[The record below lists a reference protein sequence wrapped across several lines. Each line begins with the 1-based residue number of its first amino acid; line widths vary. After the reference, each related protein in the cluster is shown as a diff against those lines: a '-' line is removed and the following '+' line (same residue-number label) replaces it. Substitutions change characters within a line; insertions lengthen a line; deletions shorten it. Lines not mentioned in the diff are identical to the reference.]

1 MYKCFFKRTAVHR
14 DVSLHSKYH
23 RIMCRRYFKTAIL
36 NVNGCS
42 LKANKIMQNVSY
54 HSGWIVG
61 LWEGVGRGVLFIFN
75 LWLGPYS
82 RGVTLKYRLTAF
94 DGFNNKQ
101 TNKMFEVMFFLM
113 CKSIYILKLYSVHY
127 TLSYSTNV
135 KKIPFGQDKWYKICP
150 LFSFTSSNS
159 LVLLLI
165 CDSCMSWRATFVS
178 LKPCVGFAIFHSAS
192 LLLKFIFLFNKMH
205 GLFDYKTS

>member
-14 DVSLHSKYH
+14 DVSSHNKYH

-36 NVNGCS
+36 NVNGCI

-101 TNKMFEVMFFLM
+101 TNKMFEVMFFWYV
-113 CKSIYILKLYSVHY
+113 KVYIFWNCIQYTIHWAIAQMLKRFLLDKINGTKYA
-127 TLSYSTNV
+127 LSFLS
-135 KKIPFGQDKWYKICP
+135 
-150 LFSFTSSNS
+150 
-159 LVLLLI
+159 
-165 CDSCMSWRATFVS
+165 RAQT
-178 LKPCVGFAIFHSAS
+178 H
-192 LLLKFIFLFNKMH
+192 
-205 GLFDYKTS
+205 

>member
-1 MYKCFFKRTAVHR
+1 MCKCFFKRTAVHR
-14 DVSLHSKYH
+14 DVSLHNKYH
-23 RIMCRRYFKTAIL
+23 LIMCRRYFKTAVL
-36 NVNGCS
+36 NVNGCN
-42 LKANKIMQNVSY
+42 LKANEIMQNASY

-94 DGFNNKQ
+94 DSFNNKQ
-101 TNKMFEVMFFLM
+101 TYKMFEVMSFWYVKVYIFWNCIQYTIHWGIAQMLKRFL
-113 CKSIYILKLYSVHY
+113 SD
-127 TLSYSTNV
+127 
-135 KKIPFGQDKWYKICP
+135 KINSYKICP

-165 CDSCMSWRATFVS
+165 CDSCMSWRTTFVS
-178 LKPCVGFAIFHSAS
+178 LKLFVGFAIFHSAS
-192 LLLKFIFLFNKMH
+192 F
-205 GLFDYKTS
+205 Y